1 MLYRISEVFR
11 NLWELILKYKC
22 STQLREDWIEKYVPG
37 DYHLLSLVMPNGDP
51 GDRFY
56 YIIIIIIPN
65 LYSTFI
71 ICAYVQKCF
80 TQNTL
85 KHTQIH

>member
-1 MLYRISEVFR
+1 MR
-11 NLWELILKYKC
+11 NGQECIKTYTDEWIFFTILRLFGKD
-22 STQLREDWIEKYVPG
+22 S
-37 DYHLLSLVMPNGDP
+37 NGN
-51 GDRFY
+51 Y
-56 YIIIIIIPN
+56 YYIIIIIPN